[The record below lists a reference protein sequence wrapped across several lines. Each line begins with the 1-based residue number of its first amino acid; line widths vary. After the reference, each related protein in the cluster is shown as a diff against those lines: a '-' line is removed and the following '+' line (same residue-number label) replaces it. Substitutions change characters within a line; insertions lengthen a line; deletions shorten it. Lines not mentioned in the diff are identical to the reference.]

1 MEEADIRPR
10 DNLKF
15 LTLATV
21 FDKSSRISIAR
32 LVKRIATAAQA
43 CKRGSSGASMGEVV
57 QGAEHAPS

>member
-15 LTLATV
+15 LTLAAI
-21 FDKSSRISIAR
+21 FDTSSRILIAR
-32 LVKRIATAAQA
+32 LAKRIATAAQA
-43 CKRGSSGASMGEVV
+43 CKRGSNGASKGEVV